1 MKKSLI
7 ERAMVYKEYVGFRY
21 CQKKKK
27 KTQKIK
33 ESDDS
38 LIRNYWN
45 KTKYIWLNNREI

>member
-27 KTQKIK
+27 KLKILDIKISERQKKLKSQMIH
-33 ESDDS
+33 
-38 LIRNYWN
+38 
-45 KTKYIWLNNREI
+45 